1 MPAFIDQPAS
11 PHLADF
17 IDAVGKLITT
27 ILDCDFGI
35 VAR

>member
-1 MPAFIDQPAS
+1 MPPFIDQPAS

-17 IDAVGKLITT
+17 IDTVGKLITP
-27 ILDCDFGI
+27 IFDADFGI